1 MREGMT
7 RLPKSSRR
15 PFSGWTLLGKVWDS
29 PSRRRLMLK
38 KVSTRKI
45 TLRKE
50 IYQYLLYEAFTE
62 EP

>member
-1 MREGMT
+1 
-7 RLPKSSRR
+7 
-15 PFSGWTLLGKVWDS
+15 
-29 PSRRRLMLK
+29 MLK

-62 EP
+62 EPQVADTNISTSDGTP